1 MDIQVDRIVRTNR
14 KTISIRVLDDGTVEV
29 RAPSHVSYN
38 VISKMIAKKESWIK
52 KKIEEVKS
60 REPPFKEKE
69 FVNGEDF
76 LYLGKHYRLKIVEN
90 QDVPLK
96 LQGYFLLSK
105 KYLSN
110 AREIFVDWYKVKAYE
125 KISERALYYSHM
137 MGLKYNKLNITNAQ
151 HRWGSCSPKGN
162 INFSWR
168 LIMAPINAIDYVVV
182 HELVHLR
189 IKNHTKKFW
198 NAVRV
203 VMPDYRARSEWLKEN
218 GYLLRI

>member
-1 MDIQVDRIVRTNR
+1 MKIQIDRIIRTNR
-14 KTISIRVLDDGTVEV
+14 KTIAIRVLDDGTIEV
-29 RAPSHVSYN
+29 RAPTDVTNY
-38 VISKMIAKKESWIK
+38 VINKMVAKKESWIK
-52 KKIEEVKS
+52 KKMDEILS

-105 KYLSN
+105 EYIPN
-110 AREIFVDWYKVKAYE
+110 ARELFVNWYKMKAYE
-125 KISERALYYSHM
+125 KISERASYYSHM
-137 MGLKYNKLNITNAQ
+137 MGLKYNKLNITDAQ

-168 LIMAPINAIDYVVV
+168 LVMAPINAIDYVVV

-189 IKNHTKKFW
+189 IKNHTKEFW

-203 VMPDYRARSEWLKEN
+203 VIPDYRARSEWLKEN